1 MNNKAVQ
8 LQHYILNEQK
18 RFPYAKGD
26 FTLLLSDIIIGSKII
41 SREVNKAGLVEI
53 LGLTGN
59 ENIQGEQVQ
68 KLDDYSNDTLINILA
83 QNQSVGGVA
92 SEEMADPIY
101 FEDHTEARYCVLF
114 DPLDGSS
121 NIDVNVSIG
130 TIFSIYKLKK
140 DGEITEMDF
149 LRKGREQLA
158 SGYIL
163 YGSSTMLVFTTGEGV
178 HGFTLDPSLGEFI
191 LSHENITIP
200 ENSKKIYSV
209 NQANYRFWDKNTK
222 KMIDYFTKEA
232 EKPFSSR
239 YIGSLVADFHRNLLY
254 GGIFMYPLDYK
265 LKEKPRGKLRLMYE
279 ANPLAMIIEQAG
291 GSATNGKEN
300 ILDIKPN
307 MIHQREPLYIG
318 NKEYVDIAMKYLN
331 GSWSWKKYL

>member
-1 MNNKAVQ
+1 MNNNSVQ
-8 LQHYILNEQK
+8 LQHFILNEQK

-26 FTLLLSDIIIGSKII
+26 FTLLFSDIILGSKII

-68 KLDDYSNDTLINILA
+68 KLDDYSNDTMLTILER
-83 QNQSVGGVA
+83 NQTVGGIA
-92 SEEMADPIY
+92 SEEMADPVY
-101 FEDHTEARYCVLF
+101 FEDHTDARYCVLF

-130 TIFSIYKLKK
+130 TIFSIYRLKK

-149 LRKGREQLA
+149 LRQGREQVA
-158 SGYIL
+158 AGYVL

-178 HGFTLDPSLGEFI
+178 HGFTLDPTIGEYI
-191 LSHENITIP
+191 LSHPNMKLP
-200 ENSKKIYSV
+200 EKSKRVISV
-209 NQANYRFWDKNTK
+209 NQGNYRYWDENTQ
-222 KMIDYFTKEA
+222 KMVDHFFNEV
-232 EKPFSSR
+232 EKPFSLR

-254 GGIFMYPLDYK
+254 GGIFMYPMDYK
-265 LKEKPRGKLRLMYE
+265 MKEKPRGKLRLMYE

-291 GSATNGKEN
+291 GAATNGREH
-300 ILDIKPN
+300 ILDIHPD
-307 MIHQREPLYIG
+307 MLHQREPLFIG
-318 NKEYVDIAMKYLN
+318 NKEYIDTTMKYLQR
-331 GSWSWKKYL
+331 S

>member
-232 EKPFSSR
+232 EKPFNSR

>member
-1 MNNKAVQ
+1 MNSKSVQ

-18 RFPYAKGD
+18 KFPYAKGD
-26 FTLLLSDIIIGSKII
+26 FTLLLTDIIIGSKII

-68 KLDDYSNDTLINILA
+68 KLDDYSNDTMINILSH
-83 QNQSVGGVA
+83 NKSVGGIA

-101 FEDHTEARYCVLF
+101 FEDHNEARYCVLF

-130 TIFSIYKLKK
+130 TIFSIYKLIK
-140 DGEITEMDF
+140 DGETTEMDF
-149 LRKGREQLA
+149 LRKGREQIA

-200 ENSKKIYSV
+200 ENSKKIYSI
-209 NQANYRFWDKNTK
+209 NQGNYRFWDKNTQ
-222 KMIDYFTKEA
+222 KMIDYFTKET

-279 ANPLAMIIEQAG
+279 ANPLAKIIEQAG
-291 GSATNGKEN
+291 GSATNGEVN
-300 ILDIKPN
+300 ILDIEPN
-307 MIHQREPLYIG
+307 MIHHREPLYIG

-331 GSWSWKKYL
+331 GS